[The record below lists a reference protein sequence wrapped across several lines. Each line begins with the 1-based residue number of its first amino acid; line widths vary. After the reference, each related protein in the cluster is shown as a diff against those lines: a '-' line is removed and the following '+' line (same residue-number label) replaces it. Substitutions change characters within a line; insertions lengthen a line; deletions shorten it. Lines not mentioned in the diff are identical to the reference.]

1 MSYSFAILFSCGLVG
16 MVIGFLIG
24 LACNG
29 DVKKLN
35 ETINELED
43 KVRSAEW
50 AARLSNSHAEQ
61 LGETIS
67 KAMTELSAW
76 KEGNTRFKML
86 LEDRDLQLREK
97 TAEVNRLSDLVATL
111 QAKVPARNARGK
123 FVAR

>member
-43 KVRSAEW
+43 GVEYWQGECDKIAEVGYRSAC
-50 AARLSNSHAEQ
+50 
-61 LGETIS
+61 
-67 KAMTELSAW
+67 ELIEA
-76 KEGNTRFKML
+76 K
-86 LEDRDLQLREK
+86 
-97 TAEVNRLSDLVATL
+97 AEVNRLSDLVATL

>member
-1 MSYSFAILFSCGLVG
+1 MAYAILLSCGLVG

-35 ETINELED
+35 ETINDLED
-43 KVRSAEW
+43 GLEYWIGKYEDVSENAHGLRMSGAVAQAE
-50 AARLSNSHAEQ
+50 
-61 LGETIS
+61 I
-67 KAMTELSAW
+67 
-76 KEGNTRFKML
+76 
-86 LEDRDLQLREK
+86 D
-97 TAEVNRLSDLVATL
+97 RLSDLVATL

>member
-43 KVRSAEW
+43 DLEYWMSSSDQYRDINFEALEQN
-50 AARLSNSHAEQ
+50 SN
-61 LGETIS
+61 LIS
-67 KAMTELSAW
+67 
-76 KEGNTRFKML
+76 
-86 LEDRDLQLREK
+86 
-97 TAEVNRLSDLVATL
+97 EVNRLSDLVATL